1 MVDADREGRY
11 NALTT
16 KQAHVLNPS
25 RWLPLLGLLLIASP
39 AQAESM
45 DDLIKVLQDGD
56 CRNCRLADADLVH
69 ADLRDADLRDARLQ
83 RANLGEA
90 QLDGADL
97 RGANLSFTSLRGA
110 SLRGANLEDSVLHG
124 TDLRHADL
132 SGARLS
138 PNALEEAHW
147 QGAKGIRSGIQS
159 HAAIHNAGVEAAQT
173 ARWSQAE
180 QLFSA
185 AILRSPEEP
194 LSWIA
199 RGISRSE
206 QAKDDI
212 AAADFRYA
220 ASLYLKS
227 GQTEVVEQLQ
237 TAAEAVQKR
246 RKKASQTVSGKG
258 WGGQILNGMT
268 SLAQTLAPLAMKA
281 LIPMGL
287 GL

>member
-1 MVDADREGRY
+1 MLDADREGRY

-25 RWLPLLGLLLIASP
+25 RWMPLLGLLLIASTV
-39 AQAESM
+39 QAESM
-45 DDLIKVLQDGD
+45 NDLIKVLQDGD

-110 SLRGANLEDSVLHG
+110 SLRGANLEGSILHG
-124 TDLRHADL
+124 TDLRFADL
-132 SGARLS
+132 SGAQLS

-147 QGAKGIRSGIQS
+147 SGATGIKKGLRS
-159 HAAIHNAGVEAAQT
+159 HASLHNSGVEAALDG
-173 ARWSQAE
+173 RWSAAE
-180 QLFSA
+180 ELFSH
-185 AILRSPEEP
+185 AIRSQPKEP
-194 LSWIA
+194 LSWVA

-206 QAKDDI
+206 QAKDDS
-212 AAADFRYA
+212 AASDFQYA
-220 ASLYLKS
+220 ASQYRQS
-227 GQTEVVEQLQ
+227 GQMEVVEQLQ
-237 TAAEAVQKR
+237 TAAAAVQSR
-246 RKKASQTVSGKG
+246 RTKTSQSVSGNG
-258 WGGQILNGMT
+258 WGGQILNGIT
-268 SLAQTLAPLAMKA
+268 SFAQILAPLAMKA

-287 GL
+287 

>member
-25 RWLPLLGLLLIASP
+25 RWMPLLGVLLIVSP

-147 QGAKGIRSGIQS
+147 QGATGISRGIQS
-159 HAAIHNAGVEAAQT
+159 HASLHNAGVEAAQT
-173 ARWSQAE
+173 GRWSQAE
-180 QLFSA
+180 QLFSD

-194 LSWIA
+194 LSWVA

-206 QAKDDI
+206 QVKDDL
-212 AAADFRYA
+212 AAQDFGYA
-220 ASLYLKS
+220 ASLFEQQGAEDWATQLNQAADSISSRRFQQNKQKS
-227 GQTEVVEQLQ
+227 GNGFGNQLLEG
-237 TAAEAVQKR
+237 TL
-246 RKKASQTVSGKG
+246 SG
-258 WGGQILNGMT
+258 LRM
-268 SLAQTLAPLAMKA
+268 LAPLAAKA
-281 LIPMGL
+281 LIPIGL